1 MITPPYLKPGD
12 KIRIVSPAGKVKE
25 KYVLPAVDWL
35 LGQGYRVELGEHVF
49 ASHFQ
54 FAGTDQQR
62 LEDLQTAFDDPET
75 SAIICSRGGY
85 GTVRIISKL
94 SYDGLFRHP
103 KWIVGFSD
111 ITILHSCLNRN
122 RLATIHGAMPRYFLD
137 KEDQPSESL
146 QSLMLLLTGGRAS
159 YTIPAAEGDRPGKVT
174 GELAGGNLSIISS
187 MQGTRCELSTDGKIL
202 FLEDIDEF
210 LYHTD
215 RMMLQLKL
223 SGKLDNLAGLVLGNF
238 TDMKDNESPFGK
250 TIREIVAEAVE
261 EYDFPVCYDFPAGHN
276 EKNMAL
282 AFGQRW
288 ELDVNEQESTLKL
301 LPGHTFPVGMPSAKL

>member
-1 MITPPYLKPGD
+1 MIVPPALKPGD

-35 LGQGYRVELGEHVF
+35 LDQGYRVELGQHVF

-62 LEDLQTAFDDPET
+62 LEDLQTALDDPEA
-75 SAIICSRGGY
+75 SAILCSRGGY

-94 SYDGLFRHP
+94 NYDGLFRHP

-122 RLATIHGAMPRYFLD
+122 RLATIHGAMPRYFFD
-137 KEDQPSESL
+137 MEGQPSESL
-146 QSLMLLLTGGRAS
+146 QSLMQLLTGGGAL
-159 YTIPAAEGDRPGKVT
+159 YTIPAAEGDRQGKAT
-174 GELAGGNLSIISS
+174 GELVGGNLSIISS
-187 MQGTRCELSTDGKIL
+187 MQGTRCELDTNGKIL

-210 LYHTD
+210 LYHSD

-223 SGKLDNLAGLVLGNF
+223 SGKLDSLAGLVLGNF

-250 TIREIVAEAVE
+250 TIHEIVADAVGD
-261 EYDFPVCYDFPAGHN
+261 YDFPVCYDFPAGHN
-276 EKNMAL
+276 GKNLAL
-282 AFGQRW
+282 AFGQHW
-288 ELDVNEQESTLKL
+288 ELDVTENESTLKFLSASL
-301 LPGHTFPVGMPSAKL
+301 L